1 MTWDRFRALLFVDEA
16 LTLDISR
23 MRFTDGQLAD
33 LEPGLQRAYA
43 EMVDLERGAIANPDE
58 NRMVGHYW
66 LRDPARP
73 RRPRSAL
80 PIETTLRRIKDFAAA
95 VHGGAIAGER
105 SVFRRLLVV
114 GVGGSALGPQLA
126 SARSPAR
133 TTACGRSSSTTP
145 IPTASISC
153 SPSSTDTS
161 TRP

>member
-66 LRDPARP
+66 LRDPARAP
-73 RRPRSAL
+73 TPEIRKA
-80 PIETTLRRIKDFAAA
+80 IEGT
-95 VHGGAIAGER
+95 IAG
-105 SVFRRLLVV
+105 VKAF
-114 GVGGSALGPQLA
+114 
-126 SARSPAR
+126 
-133 TTACGRSSSTTP
+133 TADVHAGK
-145 IPTASISC
+145 ING
-153 SPSSTDTS
+153 
-161 TRP
+161 

>member
-66 LRDPARP
+66 LRDPARAP
-73 RRPRSAL
+73 TPEIRRE
-80 PIETTLRRIKDFAAA
+80 IEATLEQIKKFAAD
-95 VHGGAIAGER
+95 VHT
-105 SVFRRLLVV
+105 
-114 GVGGSALGPQLA
+114 GVI
-126 SARSPAR
+126 R
-133 TTACGRSSSTTP
+133 
-145 IPTASISC
+145 
-153 SPSSTDTS
+153 
-161 TRP
+161 